1 MKKSLILVG
10 TQWGDEGK
18 GKIVDHFSK
27 KFNAVCRFQ
36 GGHNAGHTIYKE
48 EEKFVLHLI
57 PSGVFCENVSCF
69 IGQGVILSIDS
80 LLEEIK
86 QLEEKGIE
94 LEGILRIS
102 RYCSLLLPL
111 HAKIDQLRED
121 NKNSIGTTRRGI
133 GPAYEDKTARRSI
146 KAFDLEDSDL
156 LESKLSS
163 LVEYYNFQI
172 KNIHNSEP
180 FSFDE
185 VYRQLIDS
193 YHKAAKYFGDVTD
206 TLEDIYEKGGNILYE
221 GAQGTLLDVDYGT
234 YPYVTSSNTLATSV
248 GVGSG
253 FPKSIYSD
261 VLGIAK
267 AYTTRVGAGPFPT
280 ELFCE
285 VGQNIAKQ
293 GNEFGAT
300 TGRPRRCGWL
310 DLVALK
316 YSAKLNN
323 LTELCITKLDVLDS
337 FKEIKACINYE
348 VDGKTTSFKSRLL
361 HKAKPIYKSFEGWD
375 CSLEKCKNYADL
387 PKNAKDFLEY
397 IESYVGVKIGLISNG
412 PNREDLIHR

>member
-18 GKIVDHFSK
+18 GKIVDFYSK
-27 KFNAVCRFQ
+27 KFDAVCRFQ

-57 PSGVFCENVSCF
+57 PSGIFYDHVSCF

-80 LLEEIK
+80 LLEEIE
-86 QLEEKGIE
+86 QLEQKGIN
-94 LEGILRIS
+94 LEGKLRIS

-146 KAFDLEDSDL
+146 KAFDLEDNDL
-156 LESKLSS
+156 LETKLKS
-163 LVEYYNFQI
+163 LAEYYNYQI
-172 KNIHNSEP
+172 QNIHGSEP
-180 FSFDE
+180 FSYEE
-185 VYRQLIDS
+185 VYSELMQS
-193 YHKAAKYFGDVTD
+193 YKKAAKYFGDVTD
-206 TLEDIYEKGGNILYE
+206 TLENIYEQGGNILYE

-248 GVGSG
+248 GIGSG

-261 VLGIAK
+261 VLGVAK

-280 ELFCE
+280 ELFCD
-285 VGQNIAKQ
+285 VGQKIAEL
-293 GNEFGAT
+293 GHEFGAT

-323 LTELCITKLDVLDS
+323 LTELCITKLDVLDA
-337 FKEIKACINYE
+337 FEEIKACIGYKVNGE
-348 VDGKTTSFKSRLL
+348 ETPFKSRLL
-361 HKAKPIYKSFEGWD
+361 HKAEPIYKDFKGWN
-375 CSLEKCKNYADL
+375 CSLADCENYDSL
-387 PKNAKDFLEY
+387 PDKAKDFLNF
-397 IESYVGVKIGLISNG
+397 IENFVGVKISLISNG

>member
-94 LEGILRIS
+94 LEGKLRIS

-180 FSFDE
+180 FSYDE

-280 ELFCE
+280 ELFCK

-316 YSAKLNN
+316 YSVKLNN

-397 IESYVGVKIGLISNG
+397 IESYIGVKIGLISNG
-412 PNREDLIHR
+412 PNREDLNHR

>member
-18 GKIVDHFSK
+18 GKIVDFYSK
-27 KFNAVCRFQ
+27 KFDAVCRFQ

-57 PSGVFCENVSCF
+57 PSGIFYDHVSCF

-80 LLEEIK
+80 LLEEIE
-86 QLEEKGIE
+86 QLEQKGIN
-94 LEGILRIS
+94 LEGKLRIS

-146 KAFDLEDSDL
+146 KAFDLEDNDL
-156 LESKLSS
+156 LETKLRS
-163 LVEYYNFQI
+163 LVEYYNYQI
-172 KNIHNSEP
+172 QNIHGSEP
-180 FSFDE
+180 FAFED
-185 VYRQLIDS
+185 VYNELMQS
-193 YHKAAKYFGDVTD
+193 YKKASKYFGDVTD
-206 TLEDIYEKGGNILYE
+206 TLENIYEQGGNILYE

-248 GVGSG
+248 GIGSG

-261 VLGIAK
+261 VLGVAK

-280 ELFCE
+280 ELFSE
-285 VGQNIAKQ
+285 EGQKIAEL
-293 GNEFGAT
+293 GHEFGAT

-323 LTELCITKLDVLDS
+323 LTELCITKLDVLDT
-337 FKEIKACINYE
+337 FGEIKACIGYKVNGE
-348 VDGKTTSFKSRLL
+348 DTPFKSRLL
-361 HKAKPIYKSFEGWD
+361 HKAEPVYKLFRGWN
-375 CSLEKCKNYADL
+375 CSLANCENYDSL
-387 PKNAKDFLEY
+387 PDKAKEFLNF
-397 IESYVGVKIGLISNG
+397 IEDYVGVKISLISNG

>member
-18 GKIVDHFSK
+18 GKIVDFYSK
-27 KFNAVCRFQ
+27 KFDAVCRFQ

-57 PSGVFCENVSCF
+57 PSGIFYDHVSCF

-80 LLEEIK
+80 LLEEIE
-86 QLEEKGIE
+86 QLEQKGIN
-94 LEGILRIS
+94 LEGKLRIS

-146 KAFDLEDSDL
+146 KAFDLEDNDL
-156 LESKLSS
+156 LEAKLKS
-163 LVEYYNFQI
+163 LVEYYNYQI
-172 KNIHNSEP
+172 QNIHDSEP
-180 FSFDE
+180 FVYEE
-185 VYRQLIDS
+185 VYNELMQS
-193 YHKAAKYFGDVTD
+193 YKKAAKYFGDVTD
-206 TLEDIYEKGGNILYE
+206 TLENIYDQGGNILYE

-248 GVGSG
+248 GIGSG

-261 VLGIAK
+261 VLGVAK

-280 ELFCE
+280 ELFCD
-285 VGQNIAKQ
+285 VGQKIAEL
-293 GNEFGAT
+293 GHEFGAT

-323 LTELCITKLDVLDS
+323 LTELCITKLDVLDA
-337 FKEIKACINYE
+337 FDEIKACIGYKVNGE
-348 VDGKTTSFKSRLL
+348 ETPFKSRLL
-361 HKAKPIYKSFEGWD
+361 HKAEPIYKDFKGWN
-375 CSLEKCKNYADL
+375 CSLADCENYDSL
-387 PKNAKDFLEY
+387 PDKAKDFLNF
-397 IESYVGVKIGLISNG
+397 IENFVGVKISLISNG

>member
-18 GKIVDHFSK
+18 GKIVDFYSK
-27 KFNAVCRFQ
+27 KFDAVCRFQ

-57 PSGVFCENVSCF
+57 PSGIFYDHVSCF

-80 LLEEIK
+80 LLEEIE
-86 QLEEKGIE
+86 QLEQKGIN
-94 LEGILRIS
+94 LEGKLRIS

-146 KAFDLEDSDL
+146 KAFDLEDNDL
-156 LESKLSS
+156 LETKLRS
-163 LVEYYNFQI
+163 LVEYYNYQI
-172 KNIHNSEP
+172 QNIHGSEP
-180 FSFDE
+180 FAFED
-185 VYRQLIDS
+185 VYNELMQS
-193 YHKAAKYFGDVTD
+193 YKKASKYFGDVTD
-206 TLEDIYEKGGNILYE
+206 TLENIYEQGGNILYE

-248 GVGSG
+248 GIGSG

-261 VLGIAK
+261 VLGVAK

-285 VGQNIAKQ
+285 EGQKIAEL
-293 GNEFGAT
+293 GHEFGAT

-323 LTELCITKLDVLDS
+323 LTELCITKLDVLDT
-337 FKEIKACINYE
+337 FEEIKTCIGYKVNGE
-348 VDGKTTSFKSRLL
+348 DTPFKSRLL
-361 HKAKPIYKSFEGWD
+361 HKAEPVYKLFKGWN
-375 CSLEKCKNYADL
+375 CSLADCENYDSL
-387 PKNAKDFLEY
+387 PDEAKEFLSY
-397 IESYVGVKIGLISNG
+397 IEDYVEVKISLISNG

>member
-18 GKIVDHFSK
+18 GKIVDFYSK
-27 KFNAVCRFQ
+27 KFDAVCRFQ

-57 PSGVFCENVSCF
+57 PSGIFYDHVSCF

-80 LLEEIK
+80 LLEEIE
-86 QLEEKGIE
+86 QLEQKGIN
-94 LEGILRIS
+94 LEGKLRIS

-146 KAFDLEDSDL
+146 KAFDLEDNDL
-156 LESKLSS
+156 LETKLRN
-163 LVEYYNFQI
+163 LVEYYNYQI
-172 KNIHNSEP
+172 QNIHGSEP
-180 FSFDE
+180 FAFED
-185 VYRQLIDS
+185 VYNELMQS
-193 YHKAAKYFGDVTD
+193 YKKASKYFGDVTD
-206 TLEDIYEKGGNILYE
+206 TLENIYEQGGNILYE

-248 GVGSG
+248 GIGSG

-261 VLGIAK
+261 VLGVAK

-285 VGQNIAKQ
+285 EGQKIAEL
-293 GNEFGAT
+293 GHEFGAT

-323 LTELCITKLDVLDS
+323 LTELCITKLDVLDA
-337 FKEIKACINYE
+337 FEEIKACVGYKVNGE
-348 VDGKTTSFKSRLL
+348 DTPFKSRLL
-361 HKAKPIYKSFEGWD
+361 HKAEPVYKLFKGWN
-375 CSLEKCKNYADL
+375 CSLADCENYDTL
-387 PKNAKDFLEY
+387 PDEAKEFLSY
-397 IESYVGVKIGLISNG
+397 IEDYVEVKISLISNG

>member
-18 GKIVDHFSK
+18 GKIVDFYSK

-57 PSGVFCENVSCF
+57 PSGIFYDHVSCF

-80 LLEEIK
+80 LLEEID
-86 QLEEKGIE
+86 QLEKKGIN
-94 LEGILRIS
+94 LEGKLRIS

-121 NKNSIGTTRRGI
+121 NKNAIGTTRRGI

-146 KAFDLEDSDL
+146 KAFDLEDNDL
-156 LESKLSS
+156 LETKLKS
-163 LVEYYNFQI
+163 LVEYYNYQI
-172 KNIHNSEP
+172 QNIHDSEP
-180 FSFDE
+180 F
-185 VYRQLIDS
+185 VYEDAYNELVQS
-193 YHKAAKYFGDVTD
+193 YKKASKYFGDVTD
-206 TLEDIYEKGGNILYE
+206 TLEKIYDKGGNILYE

-248 GVGSG
+248 GIGSG

-261 VLGIAK
+261 VLGVAK

-280 ELFCE
+280 ELFCD
-285 VGQNIAKQ
+285 VGQKIAEL
-293 GNEFGAT
+293 GHEFGAT

-310 DLVALK
+310 DLIALK

-323 LTELCITKLDVLDS
+323 LTELCITKLDVLDA
-337 FKEIKACINYE
+337 FDEIKACIGYKVNGE
-348 VDGKTTSFKSRLL
+348 ETPFKSRLL
-361 HKAKPIYKSFEGWD
+361 HKATPIYKDFKGWN
-375 CSLEKCKNYADL
+375 CSLADCENYDSL
-387 PKNAKDFLEY
+387 PDKAKDFLNF
-397 IESYVGVKIGLISNG
+397 IENFVGVKISLISNG

>member
-18 GKIVDHFSK
+18 GKIVDFYSK
-27 KFNAVCRFQ
+27 KFDAVCRFQ

-57 PSGVFCENVSCF
+57 PSGIFYDHVSCF

-80 LLEEIK
+80 LLEEIE
-86 QLEEKGIE
+86 QLEQKGIN
-94 LEGILRIS
+94 LEGKLRIS

-146 KAFDLEDSDL
+146 KAFDLEDNDL
-156 LESKLSS
+156 LETKLRS
-163 LVEYYNFQI
+163 LVEYYNYQI
-172 KNIHNSEP
+172 QNIHGSEP
-180 FSFDE
+180 FAFED
-185 VYRQLIDS
+185 VYNELMQS
-193 YHKAAKYFGDVTD
+193 YKKASKYFGDVTD
-206 TLEDIYEKGGNILYE
+206 TLENIYEQGGNILYE

-248 GVGSG
+248 GIGSG

-261 VLGIAK
+261 VLGVAK

-285 VGQNIAKQ
+285 EGQKIAEL
-293 GNEFGAT
+293 GHEFGAT

-323 LTELCITKLDVLDS
+323 LTELCITKLDVLDT
-337 FKEIKACINYE
+337 FEEIKACVGYKVNGE
-348 VDGKTTSFKSRLL
+348 DTPFKSRLL
-361 HKAKPIYKSFEGWD
+361 HKAEPVYKVFKGWN
-375 CSLEKCKNYADL
+375 CSLADCENYDSL
-387 PKNAKDFLEY
+387 PDEAKEFLSY
-397 IESYVGVKIGLISNG
+397 IEDYVGVKISLISNG

>member
-18 GKIVDHFSK
+18 GKIVDFYSK
-27 KFNAVCRFQ
+27 KFDAVCRFQ

-57 PSGVFCENVSCF
+57 PSGIFYDHVSCF

-80 LLEEIK
+80 LLEEIE
-86 QLEEKGIE
+86 QLEQKGIN
-94 LEGILRIS
+94 LEGKLRIS

-146 KAFDLEDSDL
+146 KAFDLEDNDL
-156 LESKLSS
+156 LETKLKS
-163 LVEYYNFQI
+163 LVEYYNYQI
-172 KNIHNSEP
+172 QNIHDSEP
-180 FSFDE
+180 FVYEE
-185 VYRQLIDS
+185 VYNELMQS
-193 YHKAAKYFGDVTD
+193 YKKAAKYFGDVTD
-206 TLEDIYEKGGNILYE
+206 TLENIYEQGGNILYE

-248 GVGSG
+248 GIGSG

-261 VLGIAK
+261 VLGVAK

-280 ELFCE
+280 ELFCD
-285 VGQNIAKQ
+285 VGQKIAEL
-293 GNEFGAT
+293 GHEFGAT

-323 LTELCITKLDVLDS
+323 LTELCITKLDVLDA
-337 FKEIKACINYE
+337 FEEIKACIGYKVNGE
-348 VDGKTTSFKSRLL
+348 ETPFKSRLL
-361 HKAKPIYKSFEGWD
+361 HKAEPIYKDFKGWN
-375 CSLEKCKNYADL
+375 CSLADCENYDSL
-387 PKNAKDFLEY
+387 PDKAKDFLNF
-397 IESYVGVKIGLISNG
+397 IENFIGVKISLISNG

>member
-18 GKIVDHFSK
+18 GKIVDFYSK
-27 KFNAVCRFQ
+27 KFDAVCRFQ

-57 PSGVFCENVSCF
+57 PSGIFYDHVSCF

-80 LLEEIK
+80 LLEEIE
-86 QLEEKGIE
+86 QLEQKGIN
-94 LEGILRIS
+94 LEGKLRIS

-146 KAFDLEDSDL
+146 KAFDLEDNDL
-156 LESKLSS
+156 LETKLRS
-163 LVEYYNFQI
+163 LVEYYNYQI
-172 KNIHNSEP
+172 QNIHGSEP
-180 FSFDE
+180 FAFEDVHNE
-185 VYRQLIDS
+185 LMQS
-193 YHKAAKYFGDVTD
+193 YKKASKYFGDVTD
-206 TLEDIYEKGGNILYE
+206 TLENIYEQGGNILYE

-248 GVGSG
+248 GIGSG

-261 VLGIAK
+261 VLGVAK

-285 VGQNIAKQ
+285 EGQKIADL
-293 GNEFGAT
+293 GHEFGAT

-323 LTELCITKLDVLDS
+323 LTELCITKLDVLDT
-337 FKEIKACINYE
+337 FEEIKVCVGYKVNGEDIP
-348 VDGKTTSFKSRLL
+348 FKSRLL
-361 HKAKPIYKSFEGWD
+361 HKAEPVYKLFKGWN
-375 CSLEKCKNYADL
+375 CSLADCKNYDSL
-387 PKNAKDFLEY
+387 PDEAKEFLSY
-397 IESYVGVKIGLISNG
+397 IEDYVEVKISLISNG

>member
-10 TQWGDEGK
+10 TGDEGK

-94 LEGILRIS
+94 LEGKLRIS

-180 FSFDE
+180 FSYDE

-387 PKNAKDFLEY
+387 PKNAKEFLEY

>member
-18 GKIVDHFSK
+18 GKIVDYFSQ
-27 KFNAVCRFQ
+27 KFDAVCRFQ

-48 EEKFVLHLI
+48 DEKFVLHLI
-57 PSGVFCENVSCF
+57 PSGVFYDHASCY
-69 IGQGVILSIDS
+69 IGQGVILSLES
-80 LLEEIK
+80 LLDEIE
-86 QLEEKGIE
+86 QLESRGIS
-94 LEGILRIS
+94 LEGKLRIS
-102 RYCSLLLPL
+102 RYCSLLLPI

-121 NKNSIGTTRRGI
+121 NKNAIGTTRRGI

-146 KAFDLEDSDL
+146 KAFDLEDNDL
-156 LESKLSS
+156 LEDKLKS
-163 LVEYYNFQI
+163 LVDYYNFQI
-172 KNIHNSEP
+172 KNIHNAEP
-180 FSFDE
+180 YDFETVLKDLKD
-185 VYRQLIDS
+185 VYQRT
-193 YHKAAKYFGDVTD
+193 AKYFGDVTD
-206 TLEDIYEKGGNILYE
+206 SLEDIYENGGNILYE
-221 GAQGTLLDVDYGT
+221 GAQGTMLDVDYGT

-248 GVGSG
+248 GIGSG

-261 VLGIAK
+261 VLGVAK

-285 VGQNIAKQ
+285 EGQKIAEL
-293 GNEFGAT
+293 GHEFGAT

-323 LTELCITKLDVLDS
+323 LTELCITKLDVLDT
-337 FKEIKACINYE
+337 FEEIKVCVGYKVNGEDIP
-348 VDGKTTSFKSRLL
+348 FKSRLL
-361 HKAKPIYKSFEGWD
+361 HKAEPVYKLFKGWN
-375 CSLEKCKNYADL
+375 CSLADCENYDSL
-387 PKNAKDFLEY
+387 PDEAKEFLSY
-397 IESYVGVKIGLISNG
+397 IEDYVEVKISLISNG

>member
-18 GKIVDHFSK
+18 GKVVDFYSK
-27 KFNAVCRFQ
+27 KFDAVCRFQ

-57 PSGVFCENVSCF
+57 PSGIFYDHVSCF

-80 LLEEIK
+80 LLEEIER
-86 QLEEKGIE
+86 LEQKGIN
-94 LEGILRIS
+94 LEGKLRIS

-146 KAFDLEDSDL
+146 KAFDLEDNDL
-156 LESKLSS
+156 LETKLRS
-163 LVEYYNFQI
+163 LVEYYNYQI
-172 KNIHNSEP
+172 QNIHGSEP
-180 FSFDE
+180 FAFEDVHNE
-185 VYRQLIDS
+185 LMQS
-193 YHKAAKYFGDVTD
+193 YKKASKYFGDVTD
-206 TLEDIYEKGGNILYE
+206 TLENIYEQGGNILYE

-248 GVGSG
+248 GIGSG

-261 VLGIAK
+261 VLGVAK

-285 VGQNIAKQ
+285 EGQKIADL
-293 GNEFGAT
+293 GHEFGAT

-323 LTELCITKLDVLDS
+323 LTELCITKLDVLDT
-337 FKEIKACINYE
+337 FEEIKVCVGYKVNGE
-348 VDGKTTSFKSRLL
+348 DTPFKSRLL
-361 HKAKPIYKSFEGWD
+361 HKAEPVYKLFKGWN
-375 CSLEKCKNYADL
+375 CSLADCKNYDSL
-387 PKNAKDFLEY
+387 PDEAKEFLSY
-397 IESYVGVKIGLISNG
+397 IEDYVEVKISLISNG

>member
-18 GKIVDHFSK
+18 GKIVDFYSK
-27 KFNAVCRFQ
+27 KFDAVCRFQ

-57 PSGVFCENVSCF
+57 PSGIFYDHVSCF

-80 LLEEIK
+80 LLEEIE
-86 QLEEKGIE
+86 QLEQKGIN
-94 LEGILRIS
+94 LEGKLRIS

-146 KAFDLEDSDL
+146 KAFDLEDNDL
-156 LESKLSS
+156 LETKLRS
-163 LVEYYNFQI
+163 LVEYYNYQI
-172 KNIHNSEP
+172 QNIHSSEP
-180 FSFDE
+180 FAFED
-185 VYRQLIDS
+185 VYNELMQS
-193 YHKAAKYFGDVTD
+193 YKKASKYFGDVTD
-206 TLEDIYEKGGNILYE
+206 TLENIYEQGGNILYE

-248 GVGSG
+248 GIGSG

-261 VLGIAK
+261 VLGVAK

-285 VGQNIAKQ
+285 EGQKIAEL
-293 GNEFGAT
+293 GHEFGAT

-323 LTELCITKLDVLDS
+323 LTELCITKLDVLDA
-337 FKEIKACINYE
+337 FEEIKACVGYKVNGE
-348 VDGKTTSFKSRLL
+348 DTPFKSRLL
-361 HKAKPIYKSFEGWD
+361 HKAEPVYKLFKGWN
-375 CSLEKCKNYADL
+375 CSLANCENYDSL
-387 PKNAKDFLEY
+387 PDKAKEFLNF
-397 IESYVGVKIGLISNG
+397 IEDYVGVKISLISNG

>member
-48 EEKFVLHLI
+48 EQKFVLHLI

-94 LEGILRIS
+94 LEGKLRIS

-180 FSFDE
+180 LSYDK

>member
-18 GKIVDHFSK
+18 GKIVDFYSK
-27 KFNAVCRFQ
+27 KFDAVCRFQ

-57 PSGVFCENVSCF
+57 PSGIFYDHVSCF

-80 LLEEIK
+80 LLEEIE
-86 QLEEKGIE
+86 QLEQKGIN
-94 LEGILRIS
+94 LEGKLRIS

-146 KAFDLEDSDL
+146 KAFDLEDNDL
-156 LESKLSS
+156 LETKLKS
-163 LVEYYNFQI
+163 LVEYYNYQI
-172 KNIHNSEP
+172 QNIHGSEP
-180 FSFDE
+180 FSYEE
-185 VYRQLIDS
+185 VYSELMQS
-193 YHKAAKYFGDVTD
+193 YKKAAKYFGDVTD
-206 TLEDIYEKGGNILYE
+206 TLENIYEQGGNILYE

-248 GVGSG
+248 GIGSG

-261 VLGIAK
+261 VLGVAK

-280 ELFCE
+280 ELFCD
-285 VGQNIAKQ
+285 VGQKIAEL
-293 GNEFGAT
+293 GHEFGAT

-323 LTELCITKLDVLDS
+323 LTELCITKLDVLDA
-337 FKEIKACINYE
+337 FEEIKACIGYKVNGE
-348 VDGKTTSFKSRLL
+348 ETPFKSRLL
-361 HKAKPIYKSFEGWD
+361 HKAEPIYKDFKGWN
-375 CSLEKCKNYADL
+375 CSLADCASAVKTKTTSKTIK
-387 PKNAKDFLEY
+387 PFLF
-397 IESYVGVKIGLISNG
+397 IFILLFFDKLV
-412 PNREDLIHR
+412 

>member
-18 GKIVDHFSK
+18 GKIVDFYSK
-27 KFNAVCRFQ
+27 KFDAVCRFQ

-57 PSGVFCENVSCF
+57 PSGIFYDHVSCF

-80 LLEEIK
+80 LLEEIE
-86 QLEEKGIE
+86 QLEQKGIN
-94 LEGILRIS
+94 LEGKLRIS

-121 NKNSIGTTRRGI
+121 NINSIGTTRRGI

-146 KAFDLEDSDL
+146 KAFDLEDNDL
-156 LESKLSS
+156 LETKLRS
-163 LVEYYNFQI
+163 LVEYYNYQI
-172 KNIHNSEP
+172 QNIHDSKP
-180 FSFDE
+180 FSFED
-185 VYRQLIDS
+185 VYNELMQS
-193 YHKAAKYFGDVTD
+193 YKKASKYFGDVTD
-206 TLEDIYEKGGNILYE
+206 TLENIYEQGGNILYE

-248 GVGSG
+248 GIGSG

-261 VLGIAK
+261 VLGVAK

-285 VGQNIAKQ
+285 EGQKIAEL
-293 GNEFGAT
+293 GHEFGAT

-323 LTELCITKLDVLDS
+323 LTELCITKLDVLDA
-337 FKEIKACINYE
+337 FEEIKACVGYKVNGE
-348 VDGKTTSFKSRLL
+348 DTPFKSRLL
-361 HKAKPIYKSFEGWD
+361 HKAEPVYKLFKGWN
-375 CSLEKCKNYADL
+375 CSLANCENYDSL
-387 PKNAKDFLEY
+387 PDKAKEFLNF
-397 IESYVGVKIGLISNG
+397 IEVYVGVKISLISNG

>member
-18 GKIVDHFSK
+18 GKIVDFYSQ
-27 KFNAVCRFQ
+27 KFDAVCRFQ

-57 PSGVFCENVSCF
+57 PSGVFYDHVSCF
-69 IGQGVILSIDS
+69 IGQGVILSLDS
-80 LLEEIK
+80 LLEEIA
-86 QLEEKGIE
+86 QLEQKGIN
-94 LEGILRIS
+94 LEGKLRIS

-146 KAFDLEDSDL
+146 KAFDLEDNDL
-156 LESKLSS
+156 LETKLRS
-163 LVEYYNFQI
+163 LVEYYNYQI
-172 KNIHNSEP
+172 QNIHGSEP
-180 FSFDE
+180 FAFED
-185 VYRQLIDS
+185 VYNELMQS
-193 YHKAAKYFGDVTD
+193 YKKASKYFGDVTD
-206 TLEDIYEKGGNILYE
+206 TLENIYEQGGNILYE

-248 GVGSG
+248 GIGSG

-261 VLGIAK
+261 VLGVAK

-285 VGQNIAKQ
+285 EGQKIAEL
-293 GNEFGAT
+293 GHEFGAT

-323 LTELCITKLDVLDS
+323 LTELCITKLDVLDA
-337 FKEIKACINYE
+337 FEEIKACVGYKVNGE
-348 VDGKTTSFKSRLL
+348 DTPFKSRLL
-361 HKAKPIYKSFEGWD
+361 HKAEPFYKLFKGWN
-375 CSLEKCKNYADL
+375 CSYSCSVSLCY
-387 PKNAKDFLEY
+387 
-397 IESYVGVKIGLISNG
+397 S
-412 PNREDLIHR
+412 

>member
-18 GKIVDHFSK
+18 GKIVDFYSK
-27 KFNAVCRFQ
+27 KFDAVCRFQ

-57 PSGVFCENVSCF
+57 PSGIFYDHVSCF

-80 LLEEIK
+80 LLEEIE
-86 QLEEKGIE
+86 QLEQKGIN
-94 LEGILRIS
+94 LEGKLRIS

-146 KAFDLEDSDL
+146 KAFDLEDNDL
-156 LESKLSS
+156 LEIKLRS
-163 LVEYYNFQI
+163 LVEYYNYQI
-172 KNIHNSEP
+172 QNIHGSEP
-180 FSFDE
+180 FKFED
-185 VYRQLIDS
+185 VYKELMQS
-193 YHKAAKYFGDVTD
+193 YKKASKYFGDVTD
-206 TLEDIYEKGGNILYE
+206 TLENIYEQGGNILYE

-248 GVGSG
+248 GIGSG

-261 VLGIAK
+261 VLGVAK
-267 AYTTRVGAGPFPT
+267 AYTTRVGSGPFPT

-285 VGQNIAKQ
+285 EGQKIAEL
-293 GNEFGAT
+293 GHEFGAT

-323 LTELCITKLDVLDS
+323 LTELCITKLDVLDT
-337 FKEIKACINYE
+337 FDEIKTCIGYKVNGE
-348 VDGKTTSFKSRLL
+348 DTPFKSRML
-361 HKAKPIYKSFEGWD
+361 HKAEPVYKAFKGWN
-375 CSLEKCKNYADL
+375 CSLADCENYESL
-387 PKNAKDFLEY
+387 PDKAKEFLNF
-397 IESYVGVKIGLISNG
+397 IEGYVGVKISLISNG

>member
-18 GKIVDHFSK
+18 GKIVDFYSK
-27 KFNAVCRFQ
+27 KFDAVCRFQ

-57 PSGVFCENVSCF
+57 PSGIFYDHVSCF

-80 LLEEIK
+80 LLEEIE
-86 QLEEKGIE
+86 QLEQKGIN
-94 LEGILRIS
+94 LEGKLRIS

-146 KAFDLEDSDL
+146 KAFDLEDNDL
-156 LESKLSS
+156 LETKLKS
-163 LVEYYNFQI
+163 LVEYYNYQI
-172 KNIHNSEP
+172 QNIHGSEP
-180 FSFDE
+180 FSYEE
-185 VYRQLIDS
+185 VYNELMQS
-193 YHKAAKYFGDVTD
+193 YKKAAKYFGDVTD
-206 TLEDIYEKGGNILYE
+206 TLENIYEQGGNILYE

-248 GVGSG
+248 GIGSG

-261 VLGIAK
+261 VLGVAK

-280 ELFCE
+280 ELFCD
-285 VGQNIAKQ
+285 VGQKIAEL
-293 GNEFGAT
+293 GHEFGAT

-323 LTELCITKLDVLDS
+323 LTELCVTKLDVLDA
-337 FKEIKACINYE
+337 FEEIKACVGYKVNGE
-348 VDGKTTSFKSRLL
+348 ETPFKSRLL
-361 HKAKPIYKSFEGWD
+361 HKAEPIYKDFKGWN
-375 CSLEKCKNYADL
+375 CSLADCENYDSL
-387 PKNAKDFLEY
+387 PDKAKDFLNF
-397 IESYVGVKIGLISNG
+397 IENFIGVKISLISNG

>member
-18 GKIVDHFSK
+18 GKIVDFYSK

-57 PSGVFCENVSCF
+57 PSGIFYDHVSCF

-80 LLEEIK
+80 LLEEIE
-86 QLEEKGIE
+86 QLEQKGIN
-94 LEGILRIS
+94 LEGKLRIS

-146 KAFDLEDSDL
+146 KAFDLEDKDL
-156 LESKLSS
+156 LEIKLRS
-163 LVEYYNFQI
+163 LIEYYNYQI
-172 KNIHNSEP
+172 QNIHGSEP
-180 FSFDE
+180 FAFEDVCKE
-185 VYRQLIDS
+185 LMQS
-193 YHKAAKYFGDVTD
+193 YKKASKYFGDVTD
-206 TLEDIYEKGGNILYE
+206 TLENIYEQGGNILYE

-248 GVGSG
+248 GIGSG

-261 VLGIAK
+261 VLGVAK
-267 AYTTRVGAGPFPT
+267 AYTTRVGSGPFPT

-285 VGQNIAKQ
+285 EGQKIAEL

-323 LTELCITKLDVLDS
+323 LTELCITKLDVLDT
-337 FKEIKACINYE
+337 FDEIKTCIGYKVNGE
-348 VDGKTTSFKSRLL
+348 DTPFKSRML
-361 HKAKPIYKSFEGWD
+361 HKAEPVYKTFKGWN
-375 CSLEKCKNYADL
+375 CSLADCENYDSL
-387 PKNAKDFLEY
+387 PDKTKEFLNFIEGY
-397 IESYVGVKIGLISNG
+397 IGVKICLISNG

>member
-94 LEGILRIS
+94 LEGKLRIS

-180 FSFDE
+180 FSYDE

-316 YSAKLNN
+316 YSVKLNN

-387 PKNAKDFLEY
+387 PKNAKEFLEY

>member
-18 GKIVDHFSK
+18 GKIVDFYSK
-27 KFNAVCRFQ
+27 KFDAVCRFQ

-57 PSGVFCENVSCF
+57 PSGIFYDHVSCF

-80 LLEEIK
+80 LLEEIE
-86 QLEEKGIE
+86 QLEQKGIN
-94 LEGILRIS
+94 LEGKLRIS

-146 KAFDLEDSDL
+146 KAFDLEDNDL
-156 LESKLSS
+156 LETKLKS
-163 LVEYYNFQI
+163 LVEYYNYQI
-172 KNIHNSEP
+172 QNIHGSEP
-180 FSFDE
+180 FSYEE
-185 VYRQLIDS
+185 VYNELMQS
-193 YHKAAKYFGDVTD
+193 YKKAAKYFGDVTD
-206 TLEDIYEKGGNILYE
+206 TLENIYEQGGNILYE

-248 GVGSG
+248 GIGSG

-261 VLGIAK
+261 VLGVAK

-280 ELFCE
+280 ELFCD
-285 VGQNIAKQ
+285 VGQKIAEL
-293 GNEFGAT
+293 GHEFGAT

-323 LTELCITKLDVLDS
+323 LTELCITKLDVLDA
-337 FKEIKACINYE
+337 FDEIKACIGYKVNGE
-348 VDGKTTSFKSRLL
+348 ETPFKSRLL
-361 HKAKPIYKSFEGWD
+361 HKAKPIYKDFKGWN
-375 CSLEKCKNYADL
+375 CSLADCENYDSL
-387 PKNAKDFLEY
+387 PDKAKDFLNF
-397 IESYVGVKIGLISNG
+397 IENFVGVKISLISNG

>member
-18 GKIVDHFSK
+18 GKIVDFYSK
-27 KFNAVCRFQ
+27 KFDAVCRFQ

-48 EEKFVLHLI
+48 EKKFVLHLI
-57 PSGVFCENVSCF
+57 PSGIFYDHVSCF

-80 LLEEIK
+80 LLEEIE
-86 QLEEKGIE
+86 QLEQKGIN
-94 LEGILRIS
+94 LEGKLRIS

-146 KAFDLEDSDL
+146 KAFDLEDNDL
-156 LESKLSS
+156 LETKLKN
-163 LVEYYNFQI
+163 LVEYYNYQI
-172 KNIHNSEP
+172 QNIHGSEP
-180 FSFDE
+180 FAFED
-185 VYRQLIDS
+185 VYNELMQS
-193 YHKAAKYFGDVTD
+193 YIKASKYFGDVTD
-206 TLEDIYEKGGNILYE
+206 TLENIYEQGGNILYE

-248 GVGSG
+248 GIGSG
-253 FPKSIYSD
+253 FPKSIYSN
-261 VLGIAK
+261 VLGVAK

-285 VGQNIAKQ
+285 EGQKIAEL
-293 GNEFGAT
+293 GHEFGAT

-323 LTELCITKLDVLDS
+323 LTELCITKLDVLDTFS
-337 FKEIKACINYE
+337 EIKVCIGYKVNGE
-348 VDGKTTSFKSRLL
+348 DTSFKSRLL
-361 HKAKPIYKSFEGWD
+361 HKAEPIYKAFKGWN
-375 CSLEKCKNYADL
+375 CSLANCENYDSL
-387 PKNAKDFLEY
+387 PDKAKEFICF
-397 IESYVGVKIGLISNG
+397 IEDYVGVKISLISNG

>member
-18 GKIVDHFSK
+18 GKIVDFYSK
-27 KFNAVCRFQ
+27 KFDAVCRFQ

-57 PSGVFCENVSCF
+57 PSGIFYDHVSCF

-80 LLEEIK
+80 LLEEIE
-86 QLEEKGIE
+86 QLEQKGIN
-94 LEGILRIS
+94 LEGKLRIS

-146 KAFDLEDSDL
+146 KAFDLEDNDL
-156 LESKLSS
+156 LETKLRS
-163 LVEYYNFQI
+163 LVEYYNYQI
-172 KNIHNSEP
+172 QNIHGSEP
-180 FSFDE
+180 FAFED
-185 VYRQLIDS
+185 VYNELMQS
-193 YHKAAKYFGDVTD
+193 YKKASKYFGDVTD
-206 TLEDIYEKGGNILYE
+206 TLENIYEQGGNILYE

-248 GVGSG
+248 GIGSG

-261 VLGIAK
+261 VLGVAK

-285 VGQNIAKQ
+285 EGQKIAEL
-293 GNEFGAT
+293 GHEFGAT

-323 LTELCITKLDVLDS
+323 LTELCITKLDVLDA
-337 FKEIKACINYE
+337 FGEIKACVGYKVNGE
-348 VDGKTTSFKSRLL
+348 DTPFKSRML
-361 HKAKPIYKSFEGWD
+361 HKAEPVYKAFKGWN
-375 CSLEKCKNYADL
+375 CSLADCENYDSL
-387 PKNAKDFLEY
+387 PDEAKEFLNF
-397 IESYVGVKIGLISNG
+397 IEDYVGVKISLISNG

>member
-10 TQWGDEGK
+10 TQCGHEGK
-18 GKIVDHFSK
+18 GKIVDFYSK
-27 KFNAVCRFQ
+27 KFDAVCRFQ

-57 PSGVFCENVSCF
+57 PSGIFYDHVSCF

-80 LLEEIK
+80 LLEEIE
-86 QLEEKGIE
+86 QLEQKGIN
-94 LEGILRIS
+94 LEGKLRIS

-146 KAFDLEDSDL
+146 KAFDLEDNDL
-156 LESKLSS
+156 LETKLKS
-163 LVEYYNFQI
+163 LVEYYNYQI
-172 KNIHNSEP
+172 QNIHDSEP
-180 FSFDE
+180 FVYEE
-185 VYRQLIDS
+185 VYNELMQS
-193 YHKAAKYFGDVTD
+193 YKKAAKYFGDVTD
-206 TLEDIYEKGGNILYE
+206 TLENIYEQGGNILYE

-248 GVGSG
+248 GIGSG

-261 VLGIAK
+261 VLGVAK

-280 ELFCE
+280 ELFCD
-285 VGQNIAKQ
+285 VGQKIAEL
-293 GNEFGAT
+293 GHEFGAT

-323 LTELCITKLDVLDS
+323 LTELCITKLDVLDA
-337 FKEIKACINYE
+337 FDEIKACIGYKVNGE
-348 VDGKTTSFKSRLL
+348 ETPFKSRLL
-361 HKAKPIYKSFEGWD
+361 HKAEPIYKDFKGWN
-375 CSLEKCKNYADL
+375 CSLADCENYDSL
-387 PKNAKDFLEY
+387 PDKAKDFLNF
-397 IESYVGVKIGLISNG
+397 IENFVGVKISLISNG

>member
-18 GKIVDHFSK
+18 GKIVDFYSK
-27 KFNAVCRFQ
+27 KFDAVCRFQ

-48 EEKFVLHLI
+48 DEKFVLHLI
-57 PSGVFCENVSCF
+57 PSGIFYDHVSCF

-80 LLEEIK
+80 LLEEIE
-86 QLEEKGIE
+86 QLEQKGIN
-94 LEGILRIS
+94 LEGKLRIS

-146 KAFDLEDSDL
+146 KAFDLEDNDL
-156 LESKLSS
+156 LETKLKS
-163 LVEYYNFQI
+163 LVEYYNYQI
-172 KNIHNSEP
+172 QNIHDSEP
-180 FSFDE
+180 FVYEE
-185 VYRQLIDS
+185 VYNELIQS
-193 YHKAAKYFGDVTD
+193 YKKAAKYFGDVTD
-206 TLEDIYEKGGNILYE
+206 TLENIYDQGGNILYE

-248 GVGSG
+248 GIGSG

-261 VLGIAK
+261 VLGVAK

-280 ELFCE
+280 ELFCD
-285 VGQNIAKQ
+285 VGQKIAEL
-293 GNEFGAT
+293 GHEFGAT

-323 LTELCITKLDVLDS
+323 LTELCITKLDVLDT
-337 FKEIKACINYE
+337 FDEIKACIGYKVNGE
-348 VDGKTTSFKSRLL
+348 ETPFKSRLL
-361 HKAKPIYKSFEGWD
+361 HKAETIYKDFKGWN
-375 CSLEKCKNYADL
+375 CSLADCENYDSL
-387 PKNAKDFLEY
+387 PDKAKDFLNF
-397 IESYVGVKIGLISNG
+397 IENFVGVKISLISNG

>member
-18 GKIVDHFSK
+18 GKIVDFYSK
-27 KFNAVCRFQ
+27 KFDAVCRFQ

-57 PSGVFCENVSCF
+57 PSGIFYDHVSCF

-80 LLEEIK
+80 LLEEIE
-86 QLEEKGIE
+86 QLQQKGIN
-94 LEGILRIS
+94 LEGNLRIS

-146 KAFDLEDSDL
+146 KAFDLEDNDL
-156 LESKLSS
+156 LETKLKS
-163 LVEYYNFQI
+163 LVEYYNYQI
-172 KNIHNSEP
+172 QNIHDSEP
-180 FSFDE
+180 FVYEE
-185 VYRQLIDS
+185 VYNELMQS
-193 YHKAAKYFGDVTD
+193 YKKAAKYFGDVTD
-206 TLEDIYEKGGNILYE
+206 TLENIYDQGGNILYE

-248 GVGSG
+248 GIGSG

-261 VLGIAK
+261 VLGVAK

-280 ELFCE
+280 ELFCD
-285 VGQNIAKQ
+285 VGQKIAEL
-293 GNEFGAT
+293 GHEFGAT

-323 LTELCITKLDVLDS
+323 LTELCITKLDVLDA
-337 FKEIKACINYE
+337 FDEIKACIGYKVNGE
-348 VDGKTTSFKSRLL
+348 ETPFKSRLL
-361 HKAKPIYKSFEGWD
+361 HKAEPIYKDFKGWN
-375 CSLEKCKNYADL
+375 CSLADCENYDSL
-387 PKNAKDFLEY
+387 PDKAKDFLNF
-397 IESYVGVKIGLISNG
+397 IENFVGVKISLISNG

>member
-18 GKIVDHFSK
+18 GKIVDFYSK
-27 KFNAVCRFQ
+27 KFDAVCRFQ

-57 PSGVFCENVSCF
+57 PSGIFYDHVSCF

-80 LLEEIK
+80 LLEEIQ
-86 QLEEKGIE
+86 QLEQKGIN
-94 LEGILRIS
+94 LEGKLRIS

-146 KAFDLEDSDL
+146 KAFDLEDNDL
-156 LESKLSS
+156 LETKLKS
-163 LVEYYNFQI
+163 LVEYYNYQI
-172 KNIHNSEP
+172 QNIHGSEP
-180 FSFDE
+180 FAFE
-185 VYRQLIDS
+185 NVYNELMQS
-193 YHKAAKYFGDVTD
+193 YKKASKYFGDVTD
-206 TLEDIYEKGGNILYE
+206 TLENIYEQGGNILYE

-248 GVGSG
+248 GIGSG

-261 VLGIAK
+261 VLGVAK

-285 VGQNIAKQ
+285 EGQKIAEL
-293 GNEFGAT
+293 GHEFGAT

-323 LTELCITKLDVLDS
+323 LTELCITKLDVLDT
-337 FKEIKACINYE
+337 FKEIKTCIGYKVNGE
-348 VDGKTTSFKSRLL
+348 DTPFKSRML
-361 HKAKPIYKSFEGWD
+361 HKAEPVYKLFKGWN
-375 CSLEKCKNYADL
+375 CSLADCENYDTL
-387 PKNAKDFLEY
+387 PDEAKEFLSY
-397 IESYVGVKIGLISNG
+397 IEDYVEVKISLISNG

>member
-18 GKIVDHFSK
+18 GKIVDFYSK
-27 KFNAVCRFQ
+27 KFDAVCRFQ

-57 PSGVFCENVSCF
+57 PSGIFYDHVSCF

-80 LLEEIK
+80 LLEEIE
-86 QLEEKGIE
+86 QLEQKGIN
-94 LEGILRIS
+94 LEGKLRIS

-146 KAFDLEDSDL
+146 KAFDLEDNDL
-156 LESKLSS
+156 LETKLRS
-163 LVEYYNFQI
+163 LVEYYNYQI
-172 KNIHNSEP
+172 QNIHGSEP
-180 FSFDE
+180 FAFED
-185 VYRQLIDS
+185 VYNELMQS
-193 YHKAAKYFGDVTD
+193 YKKASKYFGDVTD
-206 TLEDIYEKGGNILYE
+206 TLENIYEEGGNILYE

-248 GVGSG
+248 GIGSG

-261 VLGIAK
+261 VLGVAK

-280 ELFCE
+280 ELFSE
-285 VGQNIAKQ
+285 EGQKIAEL
-293 GNEFGAT
+293 GHEFGAT

-323 LTELCITKLDVLDS
+323 LTELCITKLDVLDT
-337 FKEIKACINYE
+337 FGEIKACIGYKVNGE
-348 VDGKTTSFKSRLL
+348 DTPFKSRLL
-361 HKAKPIYKSFEGWD
+361 HKAEPVYKLFRGWN
-375 CSLEKCKNYADL
+375 CSLANCENYDSL
-387 PKNAKDFLEY
+387 PDKAKEFLNF
-397 IESYVGVKIGLISNG
+397 IEDYVGVKISLISNG